1 MCFNNNLA
9 VMCAE
14 RTKLGTAHAM
24 VVNLA
29 YIFNQMAVQTIAN
42 LCFLQRTERT
52 VGERQKKLRINKG
65 RAAHLKR

>member
-1 MCFNNNLA
+1 
-9 VMCAE
+9 MCAE

-42 LCFLQRTERT
+42 LCFLQQTERT
-52 VGERQKKLRINKG
+52 EERLKKILDALQRGWVVLRT
-65 RAAHLKR
+65 

>member
-14 RTKLGTAHAM
+14 RTKLGTAHSM

-42 LCFLQRTERT
+42 LCFLQQTERT
-52 VGERQKKLRINKG
+52 VGERQKKPRINKG

>member
-14 RTKLGTAHAM
+14 PTKLGTAHAM

-42 LCFLQRTERT
+42 LCFLQQTERT
-52 VGERQKKLRINKG
+52 VGTTKETTD
-65 RAAHLKR
+65 